1 MCRNR
6 SHRCR
11 RRNDNVA
18 GESGIQRI
26 ALRGPGCID
35 GTGRCQGVL
44 GTGGRC
50 ICNGVLGT
58 GGNRCEEVLG
68 AMERRCEEVLG
79 TGGRRCAEVMG
90 TGGRRHCCRHDNW
103 LWNDLETPTTVPR

>member
-1 MCRNR
+1 MCCNR

-11 RRNDNVA
+11 RKHDNNVA
-18 GESGIQRI
+18 GDFGIQRI

-58 GGNRCEEVLG
+58 GEDRCE
-68 AMERRCEEVLG
+68 
-79 TGGRRCAEVMG
+79 EVMG
-90 TGGRRHCCRHDNW
+90 TGGRRHHRCRHDNW